1 MTNRVLSGNSH
12 KIVLVPK
19 PLRLAVA
26 CLAVLGLLTSTAC
39 AKVPEASKTVKEVP
53 LPTEIDG
60 IDSSKLVATDV
71 NHDCRKAPSVA
82 TAAKFREYPL
92 VGGGVYGTY
101 DWAPGKTNGGQIWK
115 TRLAYTKSSLAQMRI
130 APTFTKIGNVGTQ
143 EKLAAKLNS
152 SAYINGDFFHLRGT
166 NLLYSAMVE
175 DHELVYAPVKK
186 TEIVGVVEEAAN
198 EHTGMQGSSHIK
210 TKNGKIATQG
220 LNLVYLNQ
228 DAVGAYSSLKT
239 TIGLPKIEYLVETKD
254 NVVTVSEPADHFN
267 IPAEANQMVY
277 VAIGAGATKLSSIKV
292 GDRLTYV
299 APKKAKTSRFLRTG
313 LSTNGTVKLPDGK
326 VFSIRAVND
335 HTAKIRYGAVLFTSK
350 LFPKTSKLAATVVT
364 DLTGKVLAIY
374 PDGKSLNVAANQLV
388 LQVAQET
395 VPLVQS
401 LKVGAKLA
409 ISNTYSIKKAL
420 PLYAAFGD
428 RENTMINGV
437 IVADCT
443 PGHEDIRPRT
453 AIGWNENGDVWF
465 ATTTMGVRNA
475 ADVFNRFRLGGSSV
489 HQLTTWLKELGAT
502 QAVAVDGGGSTT
514 MYVKNQAQGYVRVD
528 LPASEWV
535 RNVPQGITMLPR

>member
-1 MTNRVLSGNSH
+1 M
-12 KIVLVPK
+12 LVPK
-19 PLRLAVA
+19 PLRIALTSLAIF
-26 CLAVLGLLTSTAC
+26 GLLASSAC
-39 AKVPEASKTVKEVP
+39 AKVPEKVSTVKEVP

-115 TRLAYTKSSLAQMRI
+115 TRLAYTKSHLSQMRI
-130 APTFTKIGNVGTQ
+130 APTFTHVGNVGTQ
-143 EKLAAKLNS
+143 VKLAQKVNS
-152 SAYINGDFFHLRGT
+152 VAYINGDFFHLRGT

-175 DHELVYAPVKK
+175 DHQLVYAPTKK
-186 TEIVGVVEEAAN
+186 TEIVGVVEETAN
-198 EHTGMQGSSHIK
+198 EHTGMQGRSHIK
-210 TKNGKIATQG
+210 GPNGKIATQG
-220 LNLVYLNQ
+220 LNLIYLNQ

-239 TIGLPKIEYLVETKD
+239 TIGLPKIEYYVETKND
-254 NVVTVSEPADHFN
+254 VVTVSRPADHFN
-267 IPAEANQMVY
+267 VPSEPGDMVY
-277 VAIGAGATKLSSIKV
+277 VASGAGVAKLSQLKV
-292 GDRLTYV
+292 GDRVTYV
-299 APKKAKTSRFLRTG
+299 QPKKAKTTRFLRTG
-313 LSTNGTVKLPDGK
+313 LSASGSVKLPDGK

-335 HTAKIRYGAVLFTSK
+335 PTAKVRSGAVLFTEK
-350 LFPKTSKLAATVVT
+350 LFPKTSKLTATVVT
-364 DLTGKVLAIY
+364 DLAGKVLAIY
-374 PDGKSLNVAANQLV
+374 PNGKQVKVAASQLV

-395 VPLVQS
+395 APLLAS
-401 LKVGAKLA
+401 LKVGSMLQ
-409 ISNTYSIKKAL
+409 INNTYSIKKAL
-420 PLYAAFGD
+420 PLFAAFGD

-465 ATTTMGVRNA
+465 ATTTMGVRNS

-514 MYVKNQAQGYVRVD
+514 MYVREPSSSYVRVD
-528 LPASEWV
+528 LPATEWV
-535 RNVPQGITMLPR
+535 RNVPQGITMLAR